1 LNRRLFGPQSRSV
14 RFGENSVKNKFFTL
28 YGKITGS
35 PMPKHKAM
43 KQYGGNGYENKLSG
57 CLGVA
62 LLIHPDLAPR
72 LKIEYGCTS
81 TLPLDHDGLL

>member
-1 LNRRLFGPQSRSV
+1 LLNRTLFGPQSRSGC
-14 RFGENSVKNKFFTL
+14 FGEDGVKNAS
-28 YGKITGS
+28 GKITAS
-35 PMPKHKAM
+35 PVPEHTAI

-62 LLIHPDLAPR
+62 MLIHPDLAPR

-81 TLPLDHDGLL
+81 TLPLDLHGLC